1 MLKNRKRKIAVALT
15 AAMLLGSV
23 CAGNAGAA
31 KTASGNIAGYN
42 VYGSISQDDSGCS
55 AYTSIS
61 GQIGGLYASV
71 NGRYKFGLTYYN
83 AKAEQTN
90 SGYSITAAK
99 NNTIAGG
106 LAVDATASH
115 RVSYSGHTWSRST
128 DITVRSS
135 LKPDK

>member
-1 MLKNRKRKIAVALT
+1 MFKNRKRKIAVALT

-23 CAGNAGAA
+23 CVGNVSAA
-31 KTASGNIAGYN
+31 KTASGNISGYG
-42 VYGSISQDDSGCS
+42 VYGSISQNDSGCS

-71 NGRYKFGLTYYN
+71 NGRYKFGTIYYN
-83 AKAEQTN
+83 VKDNQTN

-99 NNTIAGG
+99 NNTKAGG

-115 RVSYSGHTWSRST
+115 RVSYVGHTWSAST
-128 DITVRSS
+128 DIVVRSY
-135 LKPDK
+135 LIHEK